1 MAIKIKSTALRLW
14 FRFRLSFSLF
24 WENFSL
30 SFLLS
35 LDLKVELETGTLF
48 LAFISVCFVCLALL
62 QFSQLGFFPFFF
74 PAQQINITK
83 IRFQFRRAFHE
94 FSPHR
99 KEFSLDFLLRSF
111 FLAACH
117 FASFLFRV
125 YPRSIFPRLLRNK
138 TMK

>member
-1 MAIKIKSTALRLW
+1 VAIKIKSTALRLW

-83 IRFQFRRAFHE
+83 ILSSYKH
-94 FSPHR
+94 STLLLIDYICMYVIVHR
-99 KEFSLDFLLRSF
+99 ELVLNNENKVEL
-111 FLAACH
+111 
-117 FASFLFRV
+117 SFLTAAF
-125 YPRSIFPRLLRNK
+125 
-138 TMK
+138 